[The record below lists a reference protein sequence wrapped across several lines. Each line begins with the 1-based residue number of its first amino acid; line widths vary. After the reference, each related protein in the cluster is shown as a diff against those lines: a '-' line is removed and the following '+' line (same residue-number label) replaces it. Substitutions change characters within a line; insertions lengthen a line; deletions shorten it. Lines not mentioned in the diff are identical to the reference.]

1 MSGPFHLI
9 GKTASLQISG
19 RVSPEGFFYPM
30 TGLLM
35 RDLGEQGWL
44 QTTEQDAKDRTS
56 FGCRRDHSLGRH
68 FFAFFMPDE
77 ENTLS
82 ALHGSLYVWDGCA

>member
-35 RDLGEQGWL
+35 RDLGEHGVASNYGAGCQGSNVL
-44 QTTEQDAKDRTS
+44 RMQA
-56 FGCRRDHSLGRH
+56 G
-68 FFAFFMPDE
+68 P
-77 ENTLS
+77 
-82 ALHGSLYVWDGCA
+82 

>member
-19 RVSPEGFFYPM
+19 RVSPEPLFYPM

-35 RDLGEQGWL
+35 RDLGEHGVASNHGAGYQGPNVL
-44 QTTEQDAKDRTS
+44 RMQA
-56 FGCRRDHSLGRH
+56 GHSVGRH
-68 FFAFFMPDE
+68 FFAFVFSCLMRKI
-77 ENTLS
+77 L
-82 ALHGSLYVWDGCA
+82 